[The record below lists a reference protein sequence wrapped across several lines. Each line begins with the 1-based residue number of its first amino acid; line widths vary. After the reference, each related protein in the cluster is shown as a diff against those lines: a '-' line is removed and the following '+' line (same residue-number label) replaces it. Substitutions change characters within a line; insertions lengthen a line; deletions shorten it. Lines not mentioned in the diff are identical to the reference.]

1 MKPNDPDRLSSR
13 WVAGISAFLALFALA
28 VLVKLYVVSIRDG
41 AELRE
46 AARDRVV
53 QQRTVQASRGNIYS
67 SDGQLLATSMPV
79 YELRWDAS
87 LVNQEHFDK
96 SINKTAIGLQ
106 LLLPERSAWEWL
118 TYLKEQQSEQKRY
131 ALIAKNLSFSMYRR
145 VRELPLFDGGPF
157 EYGLIAEERY
167 TRLMPLGMMAE
178 RTIGYWRPDAKAGL
192 EATFNKVLGG
202 QNGLRWMQHFGKG
215 QWKPLEANYEVEPRD
230 GADIETTLD
239 TRIQDIAHRAL
250 LQRLVQ
256 FQAEHGS
263 VIVMEVATGKIR
275 AMVNLGREKGDSTY
289 TELRNYAVWERTE
302 PGSTFKFAALLAALE
317 DGVVDTA
324 TKVDTDGGV
333 YMVYG
338 KKVNDSHK
346 GGYGVISLGRALEV
360 SSNTGVVKAIYPKYA
375 ANPQEFIDRLYQ
387 MGLGEKTGIEVN
399 GESKPFI
406 PQPGSGRW
414 SGTTLPWMMFGYGV
428 QCTPLQTLVFYNAL
442 ANDGKMV
449 RPRLW
454 ERTIDRGQV
463 VAESEVEYIR
473 SSIASKE
480 NVAKVR
486 NLMEN
491 VVLRGTATNIRLDSL
506 KLAGK
511 TGTCQLEYWN
521 PERMGYQASFAG
533 YFPAD
538 NPKYSC
544 VVVVSRPIKSMGYYA
559 NVVAAPV
566 FQDIAVGITRF
577 IPDEQAPPKGYWTE
591 GLENVAQKQS
601 ASSEKQWA
609 EAEADLERGTMPN
622 WTGWKATDALRLLER
637 KGYTVQTKGNGR
649 VRSWNPGVG
658 RKTIMLILG

>member
-1 MKPNDPDRLSSR
+1 M
-13 WVAGISAFLALFALA
+13 
-28 VLVKLYVVSIRDG
+28 
-41 AELRE
+41 
-46 AARDRVV
+46 
-53 QQRTVQASRGNIYS
+53 
-67 SDGQLLATSMPV
+67 
-79 YELRWDAS
+79 
-87 LVNQEHFDK
+87 
-96 SINKTAIGLQ
+96 
-106 LLLPERSAWEWL
+106 
-118 TYLKEQQSEQKRY
+118 
-131 ALIAKNLSFSMYRR
+131 
-145 VRELPLFDGGPF
+145 
-157 EYGLIAEERY
+157 
-167 TRLMPLGMMAE
+167 
-178 RTIGYWRPDAKAGL
+178 
-192 EATFNKVLGG
+192 
-202 QNGLRWMQHFGKG
+202 
-215 QWKPLEANYEVEPRD
+215 
-230 GADIETTLD
+230 
-239 TRIQDIAHRAL
+239 
-250 LQRLVQ
+250 
-256 FQAEHGS
+256 
-263 VIVMEVATGKIR
+263 
-275 AMVNLGREKGDSTY
+275 
-289 TELRNYAVWERTE
+289 
-302 PGSTFKFAALLAALE
+302 
-317 DGVVDTA
+317 
-324 TKVDTDGGV
+324 
-333 YMVYG
+333 
-338 KKVNDSHK
+338 
-346 GGYGVISLGRALEV
+346 ISLGRALEV

-387 MGLGEKTGIEVN
+387 MGLGDKTGIEVN

-406 PQPGSGRW
+406 PQPSSARW

-442 ANDGKMV
+442 ANEGKMV

-521 PERMGYQASFAG
+521 PEKMGYQASFAG

-609 EAEADLERGTMPN
+609 DAEADLERGTMPN

-649 VRSWNPGVG
+649 VLSWNPGVG

>member
-145 VRELPLFDGGPF
+145 VRDLPLFDGGPF

-275 AMVNLGREKGDSTY
+275 AMVNLGRENGDSTY

-406 PQPGSGRW
+406 PQPGTGRW

-591 GLENVAQKQS
+591 GLENVAQKQ
-601 ASSEKQWA
+601 ATSSEKQWA

>member
-406 PQPGSGRW
+406 PQPGSARW

-442 ANDGKMV
+442 ANEGKMV

-609 EAEADLERGTMPN
+609 EAEADLDRGTMPN

>member
-250 LQRLVQ
+250 LQRLEQ

-406 PQPGSGRW
+406 PQPGSKRW

>member
-250 LQRLVQ
+250 LQRLEQ

-601 ASSEKQWA
+601 VSSEKQWA

>member
-250 LQRLVQ
+250 LQRLEQ

-491 VVLRGTATNIRLDSL
+491 VVLRGTATEIRLDSL

>member
-13 WVAGISAFLALFALA
+13 WVAGISAFLALFAVA

-41 AELRE
+41 AALRE

-53 QQRTVQASRGNIYS
+53 QRRTVQASRGNIYS

-79 YELRWDAS
+79 YDLRWDAS
-87 LVNQEHFDK
+87 LVSKEHFDK

-118 TYLKEQQSEQKRY
+118 TYLKEQQSEKKRY
-131 ALIAKNLSFSMYRR
+131 ALIAKNLSFSMYRK
-145 VRELPLFDGGPF
+145 VLSLALFDGGPF
-157 EYGLIAEERY
+157 EHGLIAEERY

-250 LQRLVQ
+250 LQRLEQ
-256 FQAEHGS
+256 FQAEHGC

-275 AMVNLGREKGDSTY
+275 AMVNLGREKGDSNY

-346 GGYGVISLGRALEV
+346 GGNGVISLGRALEV

-406 PQPGSGRW
+406 PQPSSARW

-442 ANDGKMV
+442 ANEGKMV

-521 PERMGYQASFAG
+521 PAKMGYQASFAG

-609 EAEADLERGTMPN
+609 DAEADLERGTMPN

-649 VRSWNPGVG
+649 VLSWNPGVG

>member
-118 TYLKEQQSEQKRY
+118 TYLKEQQGEQKRY

-250 LQRLVQ
+250 LQRLEQ

-442 ANDGKMV
+442 ANEGKMV

>member
-87 LVNQEHFDK
+87 LVNQEHFEK

-145 VRELPLFDGGPF
+145 VRDLPLFDGGPF

-250 LQRLVQ
+250 LQRLEQ

-406 PQPGSGRW
+406 PQPGSARW

-442 ANDGKMV
+442 ANEGKMV

-491 VVLRGTATNIRLDSL
+491 VVLRGTATNIRIDSL

>member
-178 RTIGYWRPDAKAGL
+178 RTIGYWTPDAKAGL

-250 LQRLVQ
+250 LQRLEQ

-577 IPDEQAPPKGYWTE
+577 IPDEQAPPKGYWSE

>member
-145 VRELPLFDGGPF
+145 VRDLPLFDGGPF

-275 AMVNLGREKGDSTY
+275 AMVNLGRENGDSTY

-577 IPDEQAPPKGYWTE
+577 IPDEQAPPKGYWSE
-591 GLENVAQKQS
+591 GLENVAQKQ
-601 ASSEKQWA
+601 ATSSEKQWA
-609 EAEADLERGTMPN
+609 EAEADLDRGTMPN

>member
-41 AELRE
+41 GALRE

-87 LVNQEHFDK
+87 LVNQEHFDQN
-96 SINKTAIGLQ
+96 INKTAIGLQ

-118 TYLKEQQSEQKRY
+118 TYLKEQQSEKKRY

-145 VRELPLFDGGPF
+145 VRDLPLFDGGPF

-178 RTIGYWRPDAKAGL
+178 RTIGYWTPDAKAGL

-250 LQRLVQ
+250 LQRLEQ

-275 AMVNLGREKGDSTY
+275 AMVNLGRKDGDSNY
-289 TELRNYAVWERTE
+289 TELRNYAVWESTE

-333 YMVYG
+333 YVVYG

-399 GESKPFI
+399 GESQPFI
-406 PQPGSGRW
+406 PQPGRGRW
-414 SGTTLPWMMFGYGV
+414 SSTTLPWMMFGYGV

-609 EAEADLERGTMPN
+609 EAEADLDRGTMPN

-649 VRSWNPGVG
+649 VRSWSPGVG

>member
-13 WVAGISAFLALFALA
+13 WVAGISAFLALFAVA

-41 AELRE
+41 GALRE

-96 SINKTAIGLQ
+96 NINKTAIGLQ

-118 TYLKEQQSEQKRY
+118 TYLKEQQSGQKRY

-145 VRELPLFDGGPF
+145 VRDLPLFDGGPF

-250 LQRLVQ
+250 LQRLEQ

-275 AMVNLGREKGDSTY
+275 AMVNLGREDGDSTY

-406 PQPGSGRW
+406 PQPGTGRW

-609 EAEADLERGTMPN
+609 EAEADLDRGTMPN

-649 VRSWNPGVG
+649 VRSWSPGVG

>member
-13 WVAGISAFLALFALA
+13 WVAGISAFLALFAVA

-41 AELRE
+41 GALRE

-87 LVNQEHFDK
+87 LVNQEHFDQN
-96 SINKTAIGLQ
+96 INKTAIGLQ

-118 TYLKEQQSEQKRY
+118 TYLKEQQSGQKRY

-145 VRELPLFDGGPF
+145 VRDLPLFDGGPF

-250 LQRLVQ
+250 LQRLEQ

-275 AMVNLGREKGDSTY
+275 AMVNLGREDGDSTY

-609 EAEADLERGTMPN
+609 DAEADLERGTMPN

-649 VRSWNPGVG
+649 VLSWNPGVG

>member
-131 ALIAKNLSFSMYRR
+131 ALIAKNLSFSMYRK
-145 VRELPLFDGGPF
+145 VLDLPLFDGGPF

-275 AMVNLGREKGDSTY
+275 AMVNLGRENGDSTY

>member
-1 MKPNDPDRLSSR
+1 MKRNDPDRLSSR

-96 SINKTAIGLQ
+96 NINKTAIGLQ

-118 TYLKEQQSEQKRY
+118 TYLKEQQGEQKRY

>member
-275 AMVNLGREKGDSTY
+275 AMVNLGRENGDSTY

-577 IPDEQAPPKGYWTE
+577 IPDEQAPPKGYWSE
-591 GLENVAQKQS
+591 GLENVAQKQ
-601 ASSEKQWA
+601 ATSSEKQWA

-658 RKTIMLILG
+658 HKTIMLILG

>member
-53 QQRTVQASRGNIYS
+53 QQRAVQASRGNIYS

-442 ANDGKMV
+442 ANEGKMV

>member
-41 AELRE
+41 GALRE

-96 SINKTAIGLQ
+96 NINKTAIGLQ

-118 TYLKEQQSEQKRY
+118 TYLKEQQSEKKRY

-145 VRELPLFDGGPF
+145 VRDLPLFDGGPF

-250 LQRLVQ
+250 LQRLEQ

-275 AMVNLGREKGDSTY
+275 AMVNLGREDGDSTY

-333 YMVYG
+333 YVVYG

-609 EAEADLERGTMPN
+609 EAEADLDRGTMPN

-649 VRSWNPGVG
+649 VRSWSPGVG

>member
-13 WVAGISAFLALFALA
+13 WVAGISAFLALFAVA

-41 AELRE
+41 GALRE

-87 LVNQEHFDK
+87 LVNQEHFDQN
-96 SINKTAIGLQ
+96 INKTAIGLQ

-118 TYLKEQQSEQKRY
+118 TYLKEQQSGQKRY

-145 VRELPLFDGGPF
+145 VRDLPLFDGGPF

-250 LQRLVQ
+250 LQRLEQ

-609 EAEADLERGTMPN
+609 EAEADLDRGTMPN

>member
-13 WVAGISAFLALFALA
+13 WVAGISAFLALFAVA

-41 AELRE
+41 AALRE

-53 QQRTVQASRGNIYS
+53 QRRTVQASRGNIYS

-87 LVNQEHFDK
+87 LVSKEHFDK

-118 TYLKEQQSEQKRY
+118 TYLKEQQSEKKRY
-131 ALIAKNLSFSMYRR
+131 ALIAKNLSFSMYRK
-145 VRELPLFDGGPF
+145 VLSLALFDGGPF
-157 EYGLIAEERY
+157 EHGLIAEERY

-250 LQRLVQ
+250 LQRLEQ
-256 FQAEHGS
+256 FQAEHGC

-275 AMVNLGREKGDSTY
+275 AMVNLGREKGDSNY

-406 PQPGSGRW
+406 PQPSSARW

-442 ANDGKMV
+442 ANEGKMV

-486 NLMEN
+486 SLMEN

-521 PERMGYQASFAG
+521 PEKMGYQASFAG

-609 EAEADLERGTMPN
+609 DAEADLERGTMPN

-649 VRSWNPGVG
+649 VLSWNPGVG

>member
-118 TYLKEQQSEQKRY
+118 TYLKEQQGEQKRY

-157 EYGLIAEERY
+157 EHGLIAEERY

-442 ANDGKMV
+442 ANEGKMV

>member
-145 VRELPLFDGGPF
+145 VRDLPLFDGGPF

-250 LQRLVQ
+250 LQRLEQ

-406 PQPGSGRW
+406 PQPGSKRW

-601 ASSEKQWA
+601 VSSEKQWA

>member
-41 AELRE
+41 GALRE

-87 LVNQEHFDK
+87 LVTQEHFDQN
-96 SINKTAIGLQ
+96 INKTAIGLQ

-118 TYLKEQQSEQKRY
+118 TYLKEQQSEKKRY

-145 VRELPLFDGGPF
+145 VRDLPLFDGGPF

-250 LQRLVQ
+250 LQRLEQ

-275 AMVNLGREKGDSTY
+275 AMVNLGREDGDSTY

-333 YMVYG
+333 YVVYG

-406 PQPGSGRW
+406 PQPGGKRW

-609 EAEADLERGTMPN
+609 EAEADLDRGTMPN

-649 VRSWNPGVG
+649 VRSWSPGVG

>member
-145 VRELPLFDGGPF
+145 VRDLPLFDGGPF

-275 AMVNLGREKGDSTY
+275 AMVNLGRENGDSTY

-442 ANDGKMV
+442 ANEGKMV

>member
-13 WVAGISAFLALFALA
+13 WVAGISAFLALFAVA

-41 AELRE
+41 GALRE

-96 SINKTAIGLQ
+96 NINKTAIGLQ

-145 VRELPLFDGGPF
+145 VRDLPLFDGGPF

-333 YMVYG
+333 YVVYG

-406 PQPGSGRW
+406 PQPGTGRW

-609 EAEADLERGTMPN
+609 EAEADLDRGTMPN

>member
-145 VRELPLFDGGPF
+145 VRKLPLFDGGPF
-157 EYGLIAEERY
+157 EHGLIAEERY

-250 LQRLVQ
+250 LQRLEQ

-406 PQPGSGRW
+406 PQPGSKRW

>member
-275 AMVNLGREKGDSTY
+275 AMVNLGRENGDSTY

>member
-13 WVAGISAFLALFALA
+13 WVAGISAFLALFAVA

-41 AELRE
+41 GALRE

-87 LVNQEHFDK
+87 LVNQEHFDQN
-96 SINKTAIGLQ
+96 INKTAIGLQ

-118 TYLKEQQSEQKRY
+118 TYLKEQQSGQKRY

-145 VRELPLFDGGPF
+145 VRDLALFDGGPF

-250 LQRLVQ
+250 LQRLEQ

-275 AMVNLGREKGDSTY
+275 AMVNLGREDGDSTY

-609 EAEADLERGTMPN
+609 EAEADLDRGTMPN

>member
-13 WVAGISAFLALFALA
+13 WVAGISAFLALFAVA

-41 AELRE
+41 GALRE

-87 LVNQEHFDK
+87 LVNQEHFDQN
-96 SINKTAIGLQ
+96 INKTAIGLK

-118 TYLKEQQSEQKRY
+118 TYLKEQQSGQKRY

-145 VRELPLFDGGPF
+145 VRDLPLFDGGPF

-250 LQRLVQ
+250 LQRLEQ

-275 AMVNLGREKGDSTY
+275 AMVNLGREDGDSTY

-609 EAEADLERGTMPN
+609 EAEADLDRGTMPN

>member
-250 LQRLVQ
+250 LQRLEQ

-275 AMVNLGREKGDSTY
+275 AMVNLGRENGDSTY

>member
-1 MKPNDPDRLSSR
+1 MTPNDPERLNSR
-13 WVAGISAFLALFALA
+13 WVAGLTAILALFATA
-28 VLVKLYVVSIRDG
+28 VLVKLYAVSLRDG
-41 AELRE
+41 EALRAEGRE
-46 AARDRVV
+46 RVV
-53 QQRTVQASRGNIYS
+53 QQREVPASRGNIYS
-67 SDGQLLATSMPV
+67 ADGQLLATSMPV

-87 LVNQEHFDK
+87 IVNQERFDER
-96 SINKTAIGLQ
+96 IQKTVLGLHR
-106 LLLPERSAWEWL
+106 LLPERSASEWL
-118 TYLKEQQSEQKRY
+118 TYLREQHREGKRY
-131 ALIAKNLSFSMYRR
+131 AFLAKNLSFSLYRK
-145 VRELPLFDGGPF
+145 VRDLPLFEGGPF
-157 EYGLIAEERY
+157 KSGLIAEERY
-167 TRLMPLGMMAE
+167 TRLMPMGMLAQ

-192 EATFNKVLGG
+192 EATFNEVLGG

-215 QWKPLEANYEVEPRD
+215 QWKPLEAEFEVDPRD
-230 GADIETTLD
+230 GADIEITLD

-250 LQRLVQ
+250 LQRLEQ
-256 FQAEHGS
+256 FQADHGS

-275 AMVNLGREKGDSTY
+275 AMVNLGREKDDSVY

-317 DGVVDTA
+317 DGIVDTA

-333 YMVYG
+333 YVVHG

-375 ANPQEFIDRLYQ
+375 ADPQEFVDRLYQ

-399 GESKPFI
+399 GESAPFI
-406 PQPGSGRW
+406 PNPESARW

-428 QCTPLQTLVFYNAL
+428 QCTPLQTLAFYNAL

-454 ERTIDRGQV
+454 ERTLDRGQV
-463 VAESEVEYIR
+463 VAESELDYIR

-480 NVAKVR
+480 NVMKVR
-486 NLMEN
+486 DLMEK
-491 VVLRGTATNIRLDSL
+491 VVIRGTAANIKLDSL

-521 PERMGYQASFAG
+521 PANMGYQASFAG

-544 VVVVSRPIKSMGYYA
+544 VVVIARPIKSMGYYA
-559 NVVAAPV
+559 NIVAAPV
-566 FQDIAVGITRF
+566 FQDIALGITRF
-577 IPDEQAPPKGYWTE
+577 IPDDRTPPRGYWSD
-591 GLENVAQKQS
+591 GLETAARKQEAS
-601 ASSEKQWA
+601 AEKRWA
-609 EAEADLERGTMPN
+609 EAEAALERGSMPN
-622 WTGWKATDALRLLER
+622 WTGWKATDALHLLER
-637 KGYTVQTKGNGR
+637 YGYSVQTKGNGR
-649 VRSWNPGVG
+649 VRSWVPGGG
-658 RKTIMLILG
+658 RKSITLILG

>member
-275 AMVNLGREKGDSTY
+275 AMVNLGRENGDSTY

-511 TGTCQLEYWN
+511 TGTCSWSTGIPREWATRPRLRATFRRTI
-521 PERMGYQASFAG
+521 PST
-533 YFPAD
+533 PA
-538 NPKYSC
+538 
-544 VVVVSRPIKSMGYYA
+544 
-559 NVVAAPV
+559 
-566 FQDIAVGITRF
+566 
-577 IPDEQAPPKGYWTE
+577 
-591 GLENVAQKQS
+591 
-601 ASSEKQWA
+601 
-609 EAEADLERGTMPN
+609 
-622 WTGWKATDALRLLER
+622 
-637 KGYTVQTKGNGR
+637 
-649 VRSWNPGVG
+649 
-658 RKTIMLILG
+658 

>member
-250 LQRLVQ
+250 LQRLEQ

-601 ASSEKQWA
+601 ASSEKKWA

>member
-41 AELRE
+41 GALRE

-87 LVNQEHFDK
+87 LVNQEHFDQN
-96 SINKTAIGLQ
+96 INKTAIGLQ

-118 TYLKEQQSEQKRY
+118 TYLKEQQSGQKRY

-145 VRELPLFDGGPF
+145 VRDLPLFDGGPF

-250 LQRLVQ
+250 LQRLEQ

-333 YMVYG
+333 YVVYG

-406 PQPGSGRW
+406 PQPGGKRW

-609 EAEADLERGTMPN
+609 EAEADLDRGTMPN

-649 VRSWNPGVG
+649 VRSWSPGVG

>member
-41 AELRE
+41 GALRE

-145 VRELPLFDGGPF
+145 VRDLPLFDGGPF

-275 AMVNLGREKGDSTY
+275 AMVNLGRENGDSTY

>member
-145 VRELPLFDGGPF
+145 VRDLPLFDGGPF

>member
-118 TYLKEQQSEQKRY
+118 TYLKEQQGEQKRY

-157 EYGLIAEERY
+157 EHGLIAEERY

-250 LQRLVQ
+250 LQRLEQ

-338 KKVNDSHK
+338 TKVNDSHK

-406 PQPGSGRW
+406 PQPGSKRW

-601 ASSEKQWA
+601 VSSEKQWA

>member
-41 AELRE
+41 GALRE

-96 SINKTAIGLQ
+96 NINKTAIGLQ

-118 TYLKEQQSEQKRY
+118 TYLKEQQSEKKRY

-145 VRELPLFDGGPF
+145 VRDLPLFDGGPF

-250 LQRLVQ
+250 LQRLEQ

-275 AMVNLGREKGDSTY
+275 AMVNLGREDGDSTY

-333 YMVYG
+333 YVVYG

-406 PQPGSGRW
+406 PQPGGKRW

-609 EAEADLERGTMPN
+609 EAEADLDRGTMPN

-649 VRSWNPGVG
+649 VRSWSPGVG

>member
-13 WVAGISAFLALFALA
+13 WVAGISAFLALFALS

-41 AELRE
+41 GALRE

-67 SDGQLLATSMPV
+67 TDGQLLATSMPV

-87 LVNQEHFDK
+87 LVNQAHFDE

-106 LLLPERSAWEWL
+106 ILLPERSAWEWL

-145 VRELPLFDGGPF
+145 VRKLPLFEGGVF
-157 EYGLIAEERY
+157 EHGLIAEERY

-215 QWKPLEANYEVEPRD
+215 QWKPIEANYEVEPRD

-250 LQRLVQ
+250 LQRLEE

-275 AMVNLGREKGDSTY
+275 AMVNLGRANGDSAY

-338 KKVNDSHK
+338 KKVNDSKK
-346 GGYGVISLGRALEV
+346 GGYGVVSLGRALEV
-360 SSNTGVVKAIYPKYA
+360 SSNIGVVKAIYPKYA

-406 PQPGSGRW
+406 PQPGGKRW

-442 ANDGKMV
+442 ANEGKMV

-486 NLMEN
+486 SLMEN
-491 VVLRGTATNIRLDSL
+491 IVLRGTAKNIRLDSL

-544 VVVVSRPIKSMGYYA
+544 VVVVSRPIKSVGYYA

-577 IPDEQAPPKGYWTE
+577 IPDEHAPPSGYWTE
-591 GLENVAQKQS
+591 GLETLAQKES

-649 VRSWNPGVG
+649 VRSWNPGAG